1 MKFHP
6 AGRGTIVIAVILFIL
21 FLAAAHFTPCIYG
34 SVFFSLTGFVLL
46 MLILQFFRYPQR
58 NIQLKDDA
66 IICPADGKIC
76 AIEEAIEPLYL
87 QEKCLK
93 VSIFMSPFNV
103 HINWVPVP
111 GTITFSKHIEGKFLA
126 AFKDKSAEENERYI
140 TAIRMADGTEIVA
153 NQVAGAMAR
162 RILNFK
168 KVGDV
173 VKQDEELGFIR
184 LGSRV
189 DLYLPLHTKLNVKL
203 GDTVIG
209 SQTII
214 GELNA

>member
-6 AGRGTIVIAVILFIL
+6 AGRGTILVAVILFVTL
-21 FLAAAHFTPCIYG
+21 TTVAYFTPCMHGRVCI
-34 SVFFSLTGFVLL
+34 SLTAFMILI
-46 MLILQFFRYPQR
+46 LILQFFRYPQR
-58 NIQLKDDA
+58 TITLNNKA
-66 IICPADGKIC
+66 VVCPADGKVC
-76 AIEEAIEPLYL
+76 VIEEAFEPMHLK
-87 QEKCLK
+87 QQCLK

-111 GTITFSKHIEGKFLA
+111 GKIVFSKHIEGKFLA
-126 AFKDKSAEENERYI
+126 AFKDKSAEENERYV
-140 TAIRMADGTEIVA
+140 TAIEMENGTVIVA

-168 KVGDV
+168 KDGDV
-173 VKQDEELGFIR
+173 VKQDDELGFIR

-189 DLYLPLHTKLNVKL
+189 DLYLPLNTKLNVKL
-203 GDTVIG
+203 GDKVVG

-214 GELNA
+214 GEL

>member
-6 AGRGTIVIAVILFIL
+6 AGRGTILVAVICFILFI
-21 FLAAAHFTPCIYG
+21 AVAYFTPCVYG
-34 SVFFSLTGFVLL
+34 SIFISLTGFVLL
-46 MLILQFFRYPQR
+46 MLMLQFFRYPQR
-58 NIQLKDDA
+58 HVELNEQA

-76 AIEEAIEPLYL
+76 VIEEAFEPMHLK
-87 QEKCLK
+87 QKCLK

-111 GTITFSKHIEGKFLA
+111 GTITFSRHIEGKFLA
-126 AFKDKSAEENERYI
+126 AFKDKSAEENERYV
-140 TAIRMADGTEIVA
+140 TAIKMSNGTEIVA

-168 KVGDV
+168 QEGDI
-173 VKQDEELGFIR
+173 VKQDDELGFIR

-189 DLYLPLHTKLNVKL
+189 DLYLPLNTKLNVKL
-203 GDTVIG
+203 GDKVIG

-214 GELNA
+214 GEL